1 MDLERIGSFL
11 ASLRRERGLTQE
23 ALGEK
28 LGVTNKTVSRWEKGN
43 YLPPAEMLKALS
55 EFYGVS
61 INEILSGERLAP
73 ERYQEKA
80 EENITAVIRERFTGL
95 DRLRAAGAWLR
106 KNWWVVVLYL
116 LPSVIL
122 SLLLPHIHRLYRDTL
137 FVLILWTL
145 FLGANMVG
153 NHLVFYV
160 SRTGFLRTGQE
171 REYSAMRRIRT
182 VWLMVLVGMSMICL
196 DTLLALL
203 HVLTPAG
210 TADGYHIISI
220 FQDRFI
226 PQAGIY
232 PDRCFE
238 TLQFW
243 AWRTFG
249 VGIVNADL
257 AILWMKK

>member
-1 MDLERIGSFL
+1 MDLEKIGSFL
-11 ASLRRERGLTQE
+11 ASLRREHGLTQE
-23 ALGEK
+23 QLGEK

-43 YLPPAEMLKALS
+43 YLPPAEMLKCLS

-61 INEILSGERLAP
+61 INELLSGELLSP

-106 KNWWVVVLYL
+106 KNWWVVMLYL
-116 LPSVIL
+116 LPSAVL
-122 SLLLPHIHRLYRDTL
+122 SLLLPHIHRMYRDTM
-137 FVLILWTL
+137 FVLILWTM
-145 FLGANMVG
+145 FLGVSMVG
-153 NHLVFYV
+153 NHLVFSV
-160 SRTGFLRTGQE
+160 CRTGFLRTGQE
-171 REYSAMRRIRT
+171 GEYSAVRAIRI
-182 VWLMVLVGMSMICL
+182 VWLLMFVGMSMIWM
-196 DTLLALL
+196 DTLLSLL

-243 AWRTFG
+243 SWRIFG
-249 VGIVNADL
+249 IGIVNADL
-257 AILWMKK
+257 AILWMRK